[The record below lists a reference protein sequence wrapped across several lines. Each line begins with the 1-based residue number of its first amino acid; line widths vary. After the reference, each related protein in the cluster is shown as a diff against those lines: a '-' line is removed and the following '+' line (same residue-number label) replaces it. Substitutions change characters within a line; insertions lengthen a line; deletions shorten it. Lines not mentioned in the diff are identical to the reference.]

1 MGSNSTISVK
11 EDAVSQVLGKD
22 KDGRVRGMGRGI
34 TATKLAFIHARD
46 AHVQKLEAKQAALVT
61 EVEDLKHLVRDLAKG
76 KSVSVS
82 VSE

>member
-34 TATKLAFIHARD
+34 TATKLAFIQARD

-76 KSVSVS
+76 KSVSLS

>member
-34 TATKLAFIHARD
+34 TATKLAFIQARD

-61 EVEDLKHLVRDLAKG
+61 EVEDLKH
-76 KSVSVS
+76 SVHD
-82 VSE
+82 